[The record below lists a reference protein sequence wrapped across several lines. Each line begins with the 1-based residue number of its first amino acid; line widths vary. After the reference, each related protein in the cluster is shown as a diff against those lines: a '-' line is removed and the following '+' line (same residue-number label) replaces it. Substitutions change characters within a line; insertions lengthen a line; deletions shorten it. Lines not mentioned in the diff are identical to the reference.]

1 MDQKGSL
8 HTVWVVGPRGWL
20 SFAISAALLAFLY
33 WNGARELLHIWG
45 YREEYSY
52 AYFIPFISLFI
63 GWQKKNQLAR
73 AQFDGAWLG
82 VLVLAVGVSILLLGS
97 LSAIFLLVHY
107 SLIIVLFGLI
117 LSYTGWRPLRAL
129 WPALVYLVFMIPF
142 PVFLNNQL
150 SLGLQLISSE
160 IGVAVIRLFGIS
172 VFLEGNVIDLGIYKL
187 QVVDACSGL
196 RYLFPLMSFGFL
208 LAYLYKGPAWQRVFI
223 FLSTIPITVFMNSFR
238 IGMIGVLVE
247 HFGIDM
253 AEGFLHDFEGWVI
266 FMACTAILMLE
277 IWLFW
282 RFSKQRMS
290 FWDSFAIEFPEPLP
304 ASVPR
309 VVRPIP
315 KPLIV
320 SIGVLLL
327 AAIGISALESRPAE
341 IPERA
346 PLAVFPDRIGTW
358 TGRSMPLASGIL
370 EELGTEDYFIADYLT
385 DSDRPVNFYAAFYES
400 QQAGDSAHS
409 PRSCIPGGGWK
420 IADMRPRVL
429 DDVLFEGQPLRVN
442 RLEIVRGKERMLVY
456 YWFEQRGRN
465 LTNEYA
471 VKWFLF
477 WDALTRNRTDGAILR
492 LTTMVLPDEDWD
504 AGDARLTAFARE
516 LNPAMTPF
524 RPSENPLRSALG
536 DGTQGDE

>member
-1 MDQKGSL
+1 
-8 HTVWVVGPRGWL
+8 
-20 SFAISAALLAFLY
+20 
-33 WNGARELLHIWG
+33 
-45 YREEYSY
+45 
-52 AYFIPFISLFI
+52 
-63 GWQKKNQLAR
+63 
-73 AQFDGAWLG
+73 
-82 VLVLAVGVSILLLGS
+82 
-97 LSAIFLLVHY
+97 
-107 SLIIVLFGLI
+107 
-117 LSYTGWRPLRAL
+117 
-129 WPALVYLVFMIPF
+129 
-142 PVFLNNQL
+142 
-150 SLGLQLISSE
+150 
-160 IGVAVIRLFGIS
+160 
-172 VFLEGNVIDLGIYKL
+172 
-187 QVVDACSGL
+187 
-196 RYLFPLMSFGFL
+196 
-208 LAYLYKGPAWQRVFI
+208 
-223 FLSTIPITVFMNSFR
+223 
-238 IGMIGVLVE
+238 VLVE

-282 RFSKQRMS
+282 RFSKRKMS

-320 SIGVLLL
+320 SIGLLIL

-358 TGRSMPLASGIL
+358 TGRSMPLASEIL
-370 EELGTEDYFIADYLT
+370 EELGTQDYFIADYLT
-385 DSDRPVNFYAAFYES
+385 DGDRPVNFYAAFYES

-420 IADMRPRVL
+420 IADMHPRVL

-492 LTTMVLPDEDWD
+492 LTTMVMPNEDWD

-524 RPSENPLRSALG
+524 RPSENPLRSALEG
-536 DGTQGDE
+536 AAQESP